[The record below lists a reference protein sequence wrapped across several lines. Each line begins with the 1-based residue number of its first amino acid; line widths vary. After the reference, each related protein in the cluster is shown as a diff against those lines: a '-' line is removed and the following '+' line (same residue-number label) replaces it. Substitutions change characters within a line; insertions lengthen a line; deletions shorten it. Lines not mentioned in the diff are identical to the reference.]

1 MPKPDAGS
9 KHRRNEVG
17 LPSRVARAPDDCRRR
32 DPSGATPCRRGRHG
46 HQVRPPRAHTSMQL
60 GCRSVRDGGI
70 QPITRSAARLR
81 SMAMLMR
88 TLATCGDEPRPRLPG
103 HRRPR
108 TRDGTCSRGARA
120 RQRRCGSCGVGRGGD
135 RQVSTGSGG
144 DAARRARDITVRRGA
159 CYLADSLLP
168 FGLFIALSSS
178 PAGDLQSLVNVLG
191 CRRRRRR
198 RWGGRGGATTPG
210 LRRHR

>member
-1 MPKPDAGS
+1 MNLVRGCPVT
-9 KHRRNEVG
+9 VG
-17 LPSRVARAPDDCRRR
+17 RAREMERVHAVLAPDSDAVAVAV
-32 DPSGATPCRRGRHG
+32 SGEAGIGKSRLVQAAMPPDEHG
-46 HQVRPPRAHTSMQL
+46 
-60 GCRSVRDGGI
+60 
-70 QPITRSAARLR
+70 
-81 SMAMLMR
+81 
-88 TLATCGDEPRPRLPG
+88 
-103 HRRPR
+103 
-108 TRDGTCSRGARA
+108 
-120 RQRRCGSCGVGRGGD
+120 
-135 RQVSTGSGG
+135 
-144 DAARRARDITVRRGA
+144 DITVRRGA